1 MPFKVTGMSRLKG
14 ILKNLPKMNEK
25 AVRASSRKA
34 MFIIRDAAKTNAKAF
49 DRAKTPQKIYRNIV
63 VYDSKKRGKAIK
75 GVVMRVGVAGGA
87 RERDGGD
94 TWYWR
99 LVEFGHATRGGGHF
113 RGHHFMLRAFSSRV
127 GRVSDAMATYMS
139 EEIARYSR

>member
-1 MPFKVTGMSRLKG
+1 
-14 ILKNLPKMNEK
+14 
-25 AVRASSRKA
+25 
-34 MFIIRDAAKTNAKAF
+34 
-49 DRAKTPQKIYRNIV
+49 
-63 VYDSKKRGKAIK
+63 
-75 GVVMRVGVAGGA
+75 MRVGVAGGA

-127 GRVSDAMATYMS
+127 GRVSDAMRTYMS